1 VVGYNLEAIP
11 DARIEL
17 VELTNG
23 LFYAAATD
31 SSGSATSQVT
41 FGRYRARVY
50 KDNILINETNVEA
63 FSESQKQIRCTL
75 YGIQVSVSVVDF
87 FGQPIPNANV
97 TLNGPEAEKLSAFT
111 QGDGTAT
118 FSNVIGGDM
127 QIVAFASGV
136 ENSYQALAL
145 TVDQPTSVQIKID
158 KYVALGPLL
167 IQASSL
173 LTIAI
178 ILIAII
184 LFALVEIY
192 RRRRVKRVSES

>member
-1 VVGYNLEAIP
+1 
-11 DARIEL
+11 
-17 VELTNG
+17 VE
-23 LFYAAATD
+23 
-31 SSGSATSQVT
+31 V
-41 FGRYRARVY
+41 
-50 KDNILINETNVEA
+50 

-75 YGIQVSVSVVDF
+75 YGIQVSVSVVDL

-97 TLNGPEAEKLSAFT
+97 TLNGPETEKLSAMT

-136 ENSYQALAL
+136 ENSYQALAI

-158 KYVALGPLL
+158 KYIALGPLL
-167 IQASSL
+167 IPASSL

-178 ILIAII
+178 ILIAIL
-184 LFALVEIY
+184 LFAIVEIY
-192 RRRRVKRVSES
+192 RRRRVKPVSES